1 MRKREKHHIHP
12 ETRRAA
18 EKQGI
23 NPYYYDKSDIYD
35 EDGNPRQ
42 GLPRLVALKDV
53 VPLFGDAVNA
63 LRFWTGNY
71 MFKRGRGWV
80 RKSLAEWR
88 EELGISQQE
97 LATLTEVS
105 VSTVS
110 RWERGVHE
118 VGEKN
123 YNIVTNLIYSRLK
136 E

>member
-23 NPYYYDKSDIYD
+23 NPYYYDRSDIYD

-53 VPLFGDAVNA
+53 VPLFAINA
-63 LRFWTGNY
+63 LRFWTGDA
-71 MFKRGRGWV
+71 RGWI

-110 RWERGVHE
+110 RWERGVHG

-123 YNIVTNLIYSRLK
+123 HNVVTNLIYSRLK

>member
-53 VPLFGDAVNA
+53 VPLFAIIMSVIGVRN
-63 LRFWTGNY
+63 RTG
-71 MFKRGRGWV
+71 
-80 RKSLAEWR
+80 
-88 EELGISQQE
+88 
-97 LATLTEVS
+97 
-105 VSTVS
+105 
-110 RWERGVHE
+110 
-118 VGEKN
+118 VG
-123 YNIVTNLIYSRLK
+123 K
-136 E
+136 EIAC

>member
-53 VPLFGDAVNA
+53 VPLFAINA
-63 LRFWTGNY
+63 LRFWTGDA
-71 MFKRGRGWV
+71 RGWI

>member
-1 MRKREKHHIHP
+1 MSEI
-12 ETRRAA
+12 
-18 EKQGI
+18 
-23 NPYYYDKSDIYD
+23 
-35 EDGNPRQ
+35 
-42 GLPRLVALKDV
+42 
-53 VPLFGDAVNA
+53 
-63 LRFWTGNY
+63 
-71 MFKRGRGWV
+71 GRGWV

-97 LATLTEVS
+97 LATLTSVS